1 MNNVLNYYFI
11 TGTSGGIGK
20 ALATQLLKNTKNRV
34 IGISRTNTIS
44 HPNYTHHA
52 IDLSNL
58 DLVANFRFIPLES
71 SKKVYLINN
80 AGTLG
85 SVKPIGKLQAID
97 IIKGYAL
104 NLIAPSVLT
113 NSFINTYENVEAEKV
128 IVNISSGAGK
138 NPIDGWAIY
147 CSSKAGI
154 DLFSR
159 VVALEQEIQQQT
171 NPLLKKFNI
180 FSIAPGVVDTN
191 MQVQIRNTEK
201 ENFSR
206 VADFINYKTNNEL
219 SSPENVSKKYLQLLA
234 DITTIKN
241 IVSSIKDYD

>member
-1 MNNVLNYYFI
+1 MLNYYFI
-11 TGTSGGIGK
+11 TGTSGGIGN
-20 ALATQLLKNTKNRV
+20 ALATQLLENTKNRV
-34 IGISRTNTIS
+34 VGISRTNTIN
-44 HPNYTHHA
+44 HPNYTHHTL
-52 IDLSNL
+52 DLSNL
-58 DLVANFRFIPLES
+58 DLVADFKFTSLEAAR
-71 SKKVYLINN
+71 KVYLINN

-85 SVKPIGKLQAID
+85 VVKPIGKLQAVD
-97 IIKGYAL
+97 IINGYSV
-104 NLIAPSVLT
+104 NLIAPTLLT
-113 NSFINTYENVEAEKV
+113 NAFMNTYENVEAEKV

-138 NPIDGWAIY
+138 NPIDGWAVY

-154 DLFSR
+154 DLFSK
-159 VVALEQEIQQQT
+159 VVALEQEIQQKQL
-171 NPLLKKFNI
+171 PLKELKKFNV

-206 VADFINYKTNNEL
+206 VADFIDYKSNNEL

-241 IVSSIKDYD
+241 IVSSIKDYN